1 MFEPTI
7 SHAIDRARGA
17 GNASGKARNA
27 MRTDSCVGIL
37 LAGGLAR
44 RIGGRDMTLRKA
56 GGISLLAHVIAALRP
71 QCEGLLLNANGDPAR
86 FAEFDLPV
94 VADDLPGFKGPL
106 AGILAGLDWI
116 AARRPD
122 VPLAISAPADTPFL
136 PGDLAARL
144 IDARAND
151 NAVIACARS
160 GGRTHSA
167 VAVWPVS
174 IRNDLRHAL
183 VVEEMRKVEA
193 FLQNYS
199 RAFVEWPIEPYDP
212 FFNANDPSDLAAA
225 ETILARRDNHLA

>member
-1 MFEPTI
+1 M
-7 SHAIDRARGA
+7 
-17 GNASGKARNA
+17 
-27 MRTDSCVGIL
+27 MRTGACVGIL

-44 RIGGRDMTLRKA
+44 RMGGGDKTLRTA

-71 QCEGLLLNANGDPAR
+71 QCEGLVLSANDDPAR
-86 FAEFDLPV
+86 FAGFDVPV

-106 AGILAGLDWI
+106 AGILAGLEWI
-116 AARRPD
+116 AARRPN
-122 VPLAISAPADTPFL
+122 VALAISVPADTPFL

-144 IDARAND
+144 MEARAKD

-160 GGRTHSA
+160 GGRTHPA
-167 VAVWPVS
+167 VTVWPVS

-183 VVEEMRKVEA
+183 VAENTRKVEA

-199 RAFVEWPIEPYDP
+199 RAIVEWPIEPYDP

-225 ETILARRDNHLA
+225 EAILSRRDNRLS

>member
-1 MFEPTI
+1 
-7 SHAIDRARGA
+7 
-17 GNASGKARNA
+17 
-27 MRTDSCVGIL
+27 MRTTSCVGIL

-44 RIGGRDMTLRKA
+44 RMGGGDKALRKS
-56 GGISLLAHVIAALRP
+56 GGISLLAHVIAAMRP
-71 QCEGLLLNANGDPAR
+71 QCAGLVLSANGDPAR
-86 FAEFDLPV
+86 FVGFDVPI

-116 AARRPD
+116 AAHCPD
-122 VPLAISAPADTPFL
+122 VPLAISVPADTPFL

-144 IDARAND
+144 IDARAQG

-160 GGRTHSA
+160 GGRTHPA

-183 VVEEMRKVEA
+183 VVENMRKVEA
-193 FLQNYS
+193 FSQNYS
-199 RAFVEWPIEPYDP
+199 RAIVGWPIEPYDP

-225 ETILARRDNHLA
+225 ETILSRRDKHIV

>member
-1 MFEPTI
+1 M
-7 SHAIDRARGA
+7 RAG
-17 GNASGKARNA
+17 
-27 MRTDSCVGIL
+27 TCVGVL

-44 RIGGRDMTLRKA
+44 RMGGGDKALRKA
-56 GGISLLAHVIAALRP
+56 GGIPLLAHAVAALRP
-71 QCEGLLLNANGDPAR
+71 QCNGLVLSANGDPAR
-86 FAEFDLPV
+86 FAGFDVPV
-94 VADDLPGFKGPL
+94 VADDVQGFKGPL

-116 AARRPD
+116 AARCPD
-122 VPLAISAPADTPFL
+122 VPLAISVPADTPFL
-136 PGDLAARL
+136 PGDLVAHL
-144 IDARAND
+144 IDARAKD
-151 NAVIACARS
+151 NAVIACAHS

-199 RAFVEWPIEPYDP
+199 RAIVEWQIEPYDP